1 MSSLHSHDP
10 LRPHSHDPNPAPPS
24 PDPTF
29 TVITPDGQTHIITPH
44 DLARLPQSQS
54 QPFYIVTTSHGTAG
68 PFVFGGVI
76 LLKLLQSLTVLPER
90 FQVEA
95 VSGDGFGTRI
105 EGDELLRPHPNGPLL
120 LCTHRDGQPL
130 TREQGLVRL
139 IVPSETDDALR
150 QVKWLKEIRMIGSN
164 E

>member
-1 MSSLHSHDP
+1 MSSHHNHDP

-24 PDPTF
+24 PDPAF
-29 TVITPDGQTHIITPH
+29 TLTAPDGQTYLLTPD
-44 DLARLPQSQS
+44 DLTRLPQSQS

-68 PFVFGGVI
+68 PFVFGGVTLLE
-76 LLKLLQSLTVLPER
+76 LLKSLVALPER

-105 EGDELLRPHPNGPLL
+105 EGDEVLRPHRNGPVLL
-120 LCTHRDGQPL
+120 STHRDGQPL

-150 QVKWLKEIRMIGSN
+150 QVKWLAELRVVVP
-164 E
+164 

>member
-1 MSSLHSHDP
+1 MSSFHTHDP
-10 LRPHSHDPNPAPPS
+10 LWPHSHDPNPAPPS
-24 PDPTF
+24 PEPAF
-29 TVITPDGQTHIITPH
+29 SLITPDAQTYTLTPD
-44 DLARLPQSQS
+44 DLSRLLQSQS

-68 PFVFGGVI
+68 PFVFSGVT
-76 LLKLLQSLTVLPER
+76 LLELLQTCLVLPER

-105 EGDELLRPHPNGPLL
+105 EGDELLRPHNNGPIL

-150 QVKWLKEIRMIGSN
+150 QVKWLKEIRIIGSD
-164 E
+164 